1 MGKEKKEEKRDEVRR
16 EKGEERRGP
25 PPDFRALERELAE
38 LHRLL
43 GEHTFESEEEIK
55 EFLDRTLAEAG
66 GKIPRTAPRTPL
78 EEAQNLVYEA
88 WETEGPERVAL
99 ARKALEI
106 CPDCADAYVILAEET
121 ACSTAEARDLYAK
134 GVAAAERALGPEIFK
149 EEAGHFWGLLST
161 RPYMRAR
168 LGLAQCLWELGE
180 YEAAV
185 EHFRDLLRLNPRD
198 NQGVRFFLINA
209 LLILG
214 RDQDA
219 KKLLARYR
227 DDPTAWWA
235 YSRALLAFRQQGDT
249 PHARK
254 LLRRALAANPHV
266 PKYLLGWEPLPP
278 DTYDSVGF
286 GDESEAVD
294 YVTES
299 RSVWYHVPGALDWLA
314 EIAGD

>member
-1 MGKEKKEEKRDEVRR
+1 MGKGKREKREEVRPG
-16 EKGEERRGP
+16 KGEERRGP

-43 GEHTFESEEEIK
+43 EEHTFESEEEIK
-55 EFLDRTLAEAG
+55 EFLDRTLAETG
-66 GKIPRTAPRTPL
+66 GKLPRTAPRTPL

-88 WETEGPERVAL
+88 WDTEGPERVAL

-106 CPDCADAYVILAEET
+106 CADCADAYVILAEET

-185 EHFRDLLRLNPRD
+185 EHFRDLLHLNPRD
-198 NQGVRFFLINA
+198 NQGVRYLLINA

-214 RDQDA
+214 WDEEA
-219 KKLLARYR
+219 KRLLNRYR

-235 YSRALLAFRQQGDT
+235 YSRALLAFRREGDT
-249 PHARK
+249 PRARK
-254 LLRRALAANPHV
+254 LLRRALEANPHV
-266 PKYLLGWEPLPP
+266 PNYLLGREPLPP
-278 DTYDSVGF
+278 DTFSRVGID
-286 GDESEAVD
+286 DESEAVD
-294 YVTES
+294 YVAES
-299 RSVWYHVPGALDWLA
+299 RSVWYHVSGALDWLA
-314 EIAGD
+314 EVAGH

>member
-1 MGKEKKEEKRDEVRR
+1 TI
-16 EKGEERRGP
+16 
-25 PPDFRALERELAE
+25 AE
-38 LHRLL
+38 
-43 GEHTFESEEEIK
+43 T
-55 EFLDRTLAEAG
+55 G
-66 GKIPRTAPRTPL
+66 GLIPKTTPSTPL
-78 EEAQNLVYEA
+78 EKAQNLVYEA

-134 GVAAAERALGPEIFK
+134 GVAAAERALGPEIFE
-149 EEAGHFWGLLST
+149 EEAGHFWGVLST

-180 YEAAV
+180 YEAAT

-214 RDQDA
+214 RDEEA
-219 KKLLARYR
+219 KDLLERYR
-227 DDPTAWWA
+227 NDPTAWWA
-235 YSRALLAFRQQGDT
+235 YSWTLWAFRQEGDA
-249 PHARK
+249 PRARK
-254 LLRRALAANPHV
+254 LLRRALKVNPHV
-266 PKYLLGWEPLPP
+266 PKYLLGWESPPP
-278 DTYDSVGF
+278 DTFKSIVM

-294 YVTES
+294 YVMES
-299 RSVWYHVPGALDWLA
+299 KAVWYRVPGALEWLA
-314 EIAGD
+314 QVARK

>member
-1 MGKEKKEEKRDEVRR
+1 MGKEKREKREEVRQGKR
-16 EKGEERRGP
+16 EERRGP
-25 PPDFRALERELAE
+25 PSDFRALERELAE
-38 LHRLL
+38 FHRLL
-43 GEHTFESEEEIK
+43 EERTFESEEEIK
-55 EFLDRTLAEAG
+55 EFLDRTLAETG

-88 WETEGPERVAL
+88 WETKGPERVAL

-106 CPDCADAYVILAEET
+106 CPDCADAYVILAEES

-198 NQGVRFFLINA
+198 ATTKGFA
-209 LLILG
+209 SSSSMPCSSWAGTG
-214 RDQDA
+214 RPKGYWSA
-219 KKLLARYR
+219 TGMTPRPGG
-227 DDPTAWWA
+227 PTAGPCWPSA
-235 YSRALLAFRQQGDT
+235 ERAIPPEPGSFCAERSRPTPTCRSTSLGGSRFRRTRTTASESGT
-249 PHARK
+249 RAR
-254 LLRRALAANPHV
+254 PS
-266 PKYLLGWEPLPP
+266 
-278 DTYDSVGF
+278 T
-286 GDESEAVD
+286 
-294 YVTES
+294 T
-299 RSVWYHVPGALDWLA
+299 
-314 EIAGD
+314 

>member
-1 MGKEKKEEKRDEVRR
+1 MGKEKRERDNVRR
-16 EKGEERRGP
+16 GEGEEERGLP
-25 PPDFRALERELAE
+25 ADLRALERELAE

-43 GEHTFESEEEIK
+43 EKHTFESEEEIK
-55 EFLDRTLAEAG
+55 EFLGRTLAETQ
-66 GKIPRTAPRTPL
+66 GKLPRTTPRTPL
-78 EEAQNLVYEA
+78 EKAQDLAYEA
-88 WETEGPERVAL
+88 WETEGPERVTL

-121 ACSTAEARDLYAK
+121 ACSTAEARDLYAQ
-134 GVAAAERALGPEIFK
+134 GVAAAERALGPEFFE

-180 YEAAV
+180 YEAAI
-185 EHFRDLLRLNPRD
+185 EHFQDLLRLNPRD
-198 NQGVRFFLINA
+198 NQGVRFSLINA

-214 RDQDA
+214 RDEEA
-219 KKLLARYR
+219 KELLERYR

-235 YSRALLAFRQQGDT
+235 YSRALWAFHREGDT
-249 PHARK
+249 PRARK
-254 LLRRALAANPHV
+254 LLRRALKANPHV

-278 DTYDSVGF
+278 DTFRSVGI

-299 RSVWYHVPGALDWLA
+299 KHVWYRVPGALDWLA
-314 EIAGD
+314 EVARK